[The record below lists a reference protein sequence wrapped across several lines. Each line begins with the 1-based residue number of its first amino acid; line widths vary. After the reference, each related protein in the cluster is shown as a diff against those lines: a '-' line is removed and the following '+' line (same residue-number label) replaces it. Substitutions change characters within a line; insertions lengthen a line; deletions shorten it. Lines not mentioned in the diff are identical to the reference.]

1 MVITGRPISKKR
13 NYLRA
18 KNGRMY
24 LSKAYMTWET
34 DALWQ
39 LKKYKEVHQ
48 GKLMANYIFQMKG
61 RLSTDLDNMVAGVND
76 VLQKAGII
84 QDDKDIVCIH
94 AEKFGG
100 YKDWK
105 TIIEITDLGI
115 PNSDYEELINN

>member
-24 LSKAYMTWET
+24 LSKAYKTWET

-48 GKLMANYIFQMKG
+48 GKLMANYVFQMKG

-115 PNSDYEELINN
+115 PSSDHEELI